1 MSIFRGTGFALL
13 VELGLV
19 VVITVFCLG
28 SALRRQAYDVGYA
41 ACKAEMSDR
50 ALAVWEDGGAEAMR
64 VQLEVVWRWLRG
76 NGDEQIRGNECR
88 SYELRR

>member
-1 MSIFRGTGFALL
+1 MNTFRGTGYALL

-19 VVITVFCLG
+19 VVIAGFCLG
-28 SALRRQAYDVGYA
+28 SALRRQAYDAGYA

-64 VQLEVVWRWLRG
+64 TQLAVVKGER
-76 NGDEQIRGNECR
+76 
-88 SYELRR
+88 